1 MQSENLETFLR
12 NRNVEGYD
20 FENQYPEIWLEST
33 LCDWKKNYSV
43 LWILN
48 GLRDSLIKLRNY
60 FSNVNF
66 VKMLDSRY
74 LNNYPKCRTFQPFHK
89 LVRFPLTPSKPK
101 LGDYLIHG
109 KLLNYLEIVIFS
121 QFVQKMV
128 QNSI

>member
-48 GLRDSLIKLRNY
+48 GLRDSLIQLRNY

-66 VKMLDSRY
+66 VKMLDSTVWSSELDTLLMRY
-74 LNNYPKCRTFQPFHK
+74 EVN
-89 LVRFPLTPSKPK
+89 LTP
-101 LGDYLIHG
+101 
-109 KLLNYLEIVIFS
+109 
-121 QFVQKMV
+121 
-128 QNSI
+128 